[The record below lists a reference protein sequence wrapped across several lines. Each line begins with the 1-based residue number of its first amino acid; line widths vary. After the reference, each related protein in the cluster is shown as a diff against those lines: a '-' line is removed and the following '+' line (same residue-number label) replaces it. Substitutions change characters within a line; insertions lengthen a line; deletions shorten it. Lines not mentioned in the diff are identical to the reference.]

1 MSWHLA
7 ASFPVLA
14 VDLAGLPGTFI
25 AFGLGGLLIGF
36 VVGVAVMRLR
46 RTPAVIAAQSQ
57 EAARRS
63 LAEQRYAEAEESYRK
78 LFDSS
83 IEGIYVTT
91 PDGRLL
97 NANPA
102 LARMMGYNSPQRL
115 IHEVTDI
122 AHTIY
127 VDPAVRTEYQLRM
140 SRVGMVRDFEYQ
152 VRRQDGSLLWL
163 SDSATAIRDE
173 AGEVIRYEGTVRDIT
188 NQKQAEAAL
197 AESRRRLQE
206 VIDTVPAVINVKDT
220 RLRYVLMN
228 RYMARIFS
236 IEPDDAIGRTTT
248 DLMSRYGAR
257 KTDDNDRRVMETGKE
272 LGFYEE
278 EYIDLFRC
286 DAPVAG
292 Q

>member
-140 SRVGMVRDFEYQ
+140 SRVGMVRDFE
-152 VRRQDGSLLWL
+152 
-163 SDSATAIRDE
+163 
-173 AGEVIRYEGTVRDIT
+173 
-188 NQKQAEAAL
+188 
-197 AESRRRLQE
+197 
-206 VIDTVPAVINVKDT
+206 
-220 RLRYVLMN
+220 
-228 RYMARIFS
+228 
-236 IEPDDAIGRTTT
+236 
-248 DLMSRYGAR
+248 
-257 KTDDNDRRVMETGKE
+257 
-272 LGFYEE
+272 
-278 EYIDLFRC
+278 
-286 DAPVAG
+286 
-292 Q
+292 

>member
-97 NANPA
+97 NGSVSEARVWKRSLTANE
-102 LARMMGYNSPQRL
+102 LQNNL
-115 IHEVTDI
+115 C
-122 AHTIY
+122 Y
-127 VDPAVRTEYQLRM
+127 VDPT
-140 SRVGMVRDFEYQ
+140 S
-152 VRRQDGSLLWL
+152 DGLVAYWRFN
-163 SDSATAIRDE
+163 DADAD
-173 AGEVIRYEGTVRDIT
+173 G
-188 NQKQAEAAL
+188 
-197 AESRRRLQE
+197 
-206 VIDTVPAVINVKDT
+206 NV
-220 RLRYVLMN
+220 
-228 RYMARIFS
+228 
-236 IEPDDAIGRTTT
+236 T
-248 DLMSRYGAR
+248 DLTGHGYKAVASRSIVWVPG
-257 KTDDNDRRVMETGKE
+257 V
-272 LGFYEE
+272 
-278 EYIDLFRC
+278 RC
-286 DAPVAG
+286 PN
-292 Q
+292 